1 MVSKQHGRSCTFSP
15 SMNRNAVLFLS
26 NKKGTRIGYNRS
38 KIYFLPKHKKKT
50 TTKHKYQTILFLAS
64 KKALL
69 EEDSV
74 IISNLA
80 HKARGVADIVLF
92 DLLLAPILIDHRN
105 AFRTSGSWAPIDST
119 MASIATGVVSK
130 PCGDDV
136 TLFPFGPKK
145 NRKCCQLE
153 FWGGAEDS
161 HVIGSLLPVL
171 NATSLG
177 KPSAC
182 PDEGN
187 SISRIMAYIFIKE
200 K

>member
-105 AFRTSGSWAPIDST
+105 TLRIGGRGSPIDST
-119 MASIATGVVSK
+119 MASITTGVVSE

-136 TLFPFGPKK
+136 TLCPLRTKK
-145 NRKCCQLE
+145 Q
-153 FWGGAEDS
+153 
-161 HVIGSLLPVL
+161 
-171 NATSLG
+171 
-177 KPSAC
+177 
-182 PDEGN
+182 
-187 SISRIMAYIFIKE
+187 E